1 MDRLRN
7 LLSVVS
13 NRIGRRN
20 NETSYFCTHLR
31 KTSASQTRNFLEE
44 KSPMPKLN
52 KFLFILPNLMNAL
65 EWPALGDSVRPR
77 VSSSVHWRRKL
88 NLPKRFGGRW
98 KKDDWSVTS
107 SCPAPWYGT
116 QLQEL
121 VMQCAAGL
129 RFHFSFF
136 PSEVTLHATLMGWG
150 RGGVETRSECI
161 SFPNTKCCIPHKKYP
176 WTQLRPSLTPHP
188 PYSCTQ
194 D

>member
-1 MDRLRN
+1 MEGRVNLLVLSFPPLSVCFDCLFACFLEGNRELPFIMDRLRN

-98 KKDDWSVTS
+98 RKDD
-107 SCPAPWYGT
+107 
-116 QLQEL
+116 
-121 VMQCAAGL
+121 
-129 RFHFSFF
+129 
-136 PSEVTLHATLMGWG
+136 
-150 RGGVETRSECI
+150 
-161 SFPNTKCCIPHKKYP
+161 
-176 WTQLRPSLTPHP
+176 
-188 PYSCTQ
+188 
-194 D
+194 